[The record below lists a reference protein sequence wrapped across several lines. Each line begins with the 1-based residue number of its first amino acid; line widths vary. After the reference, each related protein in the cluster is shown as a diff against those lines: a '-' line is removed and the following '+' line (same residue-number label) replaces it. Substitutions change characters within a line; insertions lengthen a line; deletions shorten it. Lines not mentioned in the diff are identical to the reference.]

1 MEIMIVD
8 DDRISRRQLEKIV
21 ADLGHICIIAD
32 NGHEAWEKYQQN
44 PVQVVIT
51 DLRMPDMDALD
62 LCRKL
67 RSKTNAPDAYVIT
80 LTSRAQ
86 KTDPLEVIASGADDY
101 IAKPFDPQELKA
113 RINIS
118 ERIVNLNATLED
130 ALDRLESTQTQ
141 IMQQEKMASIGQLA
155 AGVAHEINNPT
166 GFVSSNLKILEDYFV
181 DINQLVG
188 SYHELVEVLV
198 AEPLQETLSAKA
210 SAKLEKVQAEEQ
222 RFDIGFVREDITDL
236 LHDCRV
242 GAGRIKKI
250 VLDLKAFAH
259 PGEDKPQMV
268 DINKGIQATLNVV
281 NNEIKYKATVSTDF
295 GKLPALRCFAQE
307 LNQVFMN
314 ILVNAAQAM
323 KESGTIVV
331 RTSYADGQICI
342 EISDNGVG
350 IHPDNINRIFDPFF
364 TTKGVG
370 KGTGLGMHIAYN
382 IIQKHRGT
390 IHVESTLGAGT
401 TFIIQLP
408 VLGEGEI

>member
-21 ADLGHICIIAD
+21 AELGHTYIIAD
-32 NGHEAWEKYQQN
+32 NEREAWEKYQQN
-44 PVQVVIT
+44 PVPVVIT
-51 DLRMPDMDALD
+51 DWMMPDMDGLD
-62 LCRKL
+62 FCRKL
-67 RSKTNAPDAYVIT
+67 RSNTNAPNAYVIT
-80 LTSRAQ
+80 LISRAQ
-86 KTDPLEVIASGADDY
+86 KTALLEVLASGADDFV
-101 IAKPFDPQELKA
+101 AKPFDPQELKA
-113 RINIS
+113 RIKTS

-130 ALDRLESTQTQ
+130 ARTRLEATQDQ

-181 DINQLVG
+181 DIKQLVG
-188 SYHELVEVLV
+188 SYQQLVKVLV
-198 AEPLQETLSAKA
+198 SEPLRKTFSAETSTQ
-210 SAKLEKVQAEEQ
+210 LEKVQAEEN
-222 RFDIGFVREDITDL
+222 RFDIDFVKEDITDL

-242 GAGRIKKI
+242 GARRIKKI

-259 PGEDKPQMV
+259 PGEDKPQMA

-295 GKLPALRCFAQE
+295 GKLPVLRCYAQE

-331 RTSYADGQICI
+331 RTYHADDQIFI
-342 EISDNGVG
+342 EISDNGIG

-364 TTKGVG
+364 TTKDVG

-382 IIQKHRGT
+382 IIQKHKGT
-390 IHVESTLGAGT
+390 IRVESTLGEGT
-401 TFIIQLP
+401 TFIIRLP

>member
-21 ADLGHICIIAD
+21 AELGHTYIIAD
-32 NGHEAWEKYQQN
+32 NEREAWEKYQQN
-44 PVQVVIT
+44 PVPVVIT
-51 DLRMPDMDALD
+51 DWMMPDMDGLD
-62 LCRKL
+62 FCRKL
-67 RSKTNAPDAYVIT
+67 RSNTNAPNAYVIT
-80 LTSRAQ
+80 LISRAQ
-86 KTDPLEVIASGADDY
+86 KTALLEVLASGADDFV
-101 IAKPFDPQELKA
+101 AKPFDPQELKA
-113 RINIS
+113 RIKTS

-130 ALDRLESTQTQ
+130 ARTRLEATQDQ

-188 SYHELVEVLV
+188 SYQQLVKVLV
-198 AEPLQETLSAKA
+198 SEPLRKTFSAETSTQ
-210 SAKLEKVQAEEQ
+210 LEKVQAEEN
-222 RFDIGFVREDITDL
+222 RFDIDFVKEDITDL

-242 GAGRIKKI
+242 GARRIKKI

-259 PGEDKPQMV
+259 PGEDKPQMA

-295 GKLPALRCFAQE
+295 GKLPMLRCYAQE

-331 RTSYADGQICI
+331 RTYHADDQIFI

-364 TTKGVG
+364 TTKDVG

-382 IIQKHRGT
+382 IIQKHKGT
-390 IHVESTLGAGT
+390 IRVESTLGQGT
-401 TFIIQLP
+401 TFIIRLP

>member
-21 ADLGHICIIAD
+21 AELGHTYIIAD
-32 NGHEAWEKYQQN
+32 NEREAWEKYQQN
-44 PVQVVIT
+44 PVPVVIT
-51 DLRMPDMDALD
+51 DWMMPDMDGLD
-62 LCRKL
+62 FCRKL
-67 RSKTNAPDAYVIT
+67 RSNTNAPNAYVIT
-80 LTSRAQ
+80 LISRAQ
-86 KTDPLEVIASGADDY
+86 KTALLEVLASGADDFV
-101 IAKPFDPQELKA
+101 AKPFDPQELKA
-113 RINIS
+113 RIKTS

-130 ALDRLESTQTQ
+130 ARTRLEATQDQ

-188 SYHELVEVLV
+188 SYQQLVKVLV
-198 AEPLQETLSAKA
+198 SEPLRKTFSAETSTQ
-210 SAKLEKVQAEEQ
+210 LEKVQAEEN
-222 RFDIGFVREDITDL
+222 RFDIDFVKEDITDL

-242 GAGRIKKI
+242 GARRIKKI

-259 PGEDKPQMV
+259 PGEDKPQMA

-295 GKLPALRCFAQE
+295 GKLPVLRCYAQE

-331 RTSYADGQICI
+331 RTYHADDQIFI

-364 TTKGVG
+364 TTKDVG

-382 IIQKHRGT
+382 IIQKHKGT
-390 IHVESTLGAGT
+390 IRVESTLGEGT
-401 TFIIQLP
+401 TFIIRLP